1 MVDDIISDVNTDE
14 NLVNEL
20 KTEQH
25 KATVERSIE
34 KNPLAQSQT
43 GLSQPLLNMLTLGK
57 TTAMFQ
63 GVEKCIRVV
72 DKGSTSQRHC
82 LSMIVSE
89 ANRGKVCTR
98 CDASRPQ
105 GFPDPKVINSSMIRL
120 NDKELKECGL
130 TVDPS
135 YVAPSK
141 HTSLNPEVPKLLKK
155 AEATRVKRQYTR
167 REPKVAVPNAVKI
180 EVAMSD
186 LKDSDDVIKLLLQ
199 KAIDSIYELPV
210 TKFSEA
216 EAIREVSEKIKAL
229 LKGE

>member
-1 MVDDIISDVNTDE
+1 MADDIISDVSTDE
-14 NLVNEL
+14 KLVDEL
-20 KTEQH
+20 KVEQH
-25 KATVERSIE
+25 RGTVERSIE

-98 CDASRPQ
+98 CDVSRPQ
-105 GFPDPKVINSSMIRL
+105 GFPEPKIINSSMIKL

-130 TVDPS
+130 DSDPT
-135 YVAPSK
+135 YVAPAK
-141 HTSLNPEVPKLLKK
+141 RTQAVP
-155 AEATRVKRQYTR
+155 AVEAPKPRVKRQYTR
-167 REPKVAVPNAVKI
+167 REPKVAAPNAVKI
-180 EVAMSD
+180 EIS
-186 LKDSDDVIKLLLQ
+186 LKDLDTASDITRVLLT
-199 KAIDSIYELPV
+199 KALEAIYELPI

-216 EAIREVSEKIKAL
+216 EAIRGTSERIKLILNQQEA
-229 LKGE
+229 